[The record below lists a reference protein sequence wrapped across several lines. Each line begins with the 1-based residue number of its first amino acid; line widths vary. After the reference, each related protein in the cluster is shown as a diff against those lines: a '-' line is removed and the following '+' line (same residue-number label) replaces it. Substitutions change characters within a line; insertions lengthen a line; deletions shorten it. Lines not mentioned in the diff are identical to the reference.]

1 MVKEVLTNV
10 DSDGSTLLHLA
21 VDSES
26 CAVSTFFAQQFSFNC
41 DSSLRLMLI
50 VWPF

>member
-1 MVKEVLTNV
+1 MVKDVLTNV

-26 CAVSTFFAQQFSFNC
+26 CAVSTFFARQFSFNC

-50 VWPF
+50 V